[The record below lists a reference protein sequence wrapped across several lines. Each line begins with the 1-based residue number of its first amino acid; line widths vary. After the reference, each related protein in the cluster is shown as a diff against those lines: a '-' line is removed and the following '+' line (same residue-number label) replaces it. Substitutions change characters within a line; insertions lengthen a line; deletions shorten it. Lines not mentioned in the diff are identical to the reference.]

1 MSMACP
7 SCAGRSDDNLICV
20 PCTAPLRRA
29 LSELPELMRELRCN
43 LTRQNQAG
51 SGNGGRG
58 RETPL
63 PYDVNSSEVHYTVT
77 NTVAAW
83 IRTLDAGDLND
94 ISEDTMTAWCRWLL
108 KRIPRIRGHQDAAQL
123 IDEIMY
129 AHRIIRPA
137 IDRPPDRE
145 YVCPCVICGHGVY
158 AAPGAVWVACQ
169 RCAEVAERDE
179 DGAVIGYVPEYTVA
193 DAHLNRLAVLRDQM
207 LCEQDVL
214 TAVEV
219 LRKETVPAKTMRSW
233 INRGRLPARACS
245 TNVVRDPTG
254 AIFEYVLLYWVDE
267 ALTLSVQLPSR
278 PLIDLVNDRVLRGAT
293 A

>member
-1 MSMACP
+1 MNC
-7 SCAGRSDDNLICV
+7 I
-20 PCTAPLRRA
+20 APLRRA
-29 LSELPELMRELRCN
+29 LAELPELMRELRCN

-63 PYDVNSSEVHYTVT
+63 PYDVNSSEVYFCVT

-83 IRTLDAGDLND
+83 IRELDAGDLND
-94 ISEDTMTAWCRWLL
+94 INADTMTAWCRWLL

-123 IDEIMY
+123 MDEILY
-129 AHRIIRPA
+129 AHRIIRPT

-158 AAPGAVWVACQ
+158 ATPGAVWVACQ
-169 RCAEVAERDE
+169 RCTEVAERDE
-179 DGAVIGYVPEYTVA
+179 DGRVTGYVPEYTVA

-207 LCEQDVL
+207 LTEQDVL

-219 LRKETVPAKTMRSW
+219 LRKQTVPAKTLRSW

-245 TNVVRDPTG
+245 TEMTRDQSGNVTV
-254 AIFEYVLLYWVDE
+254 VLLYWVDE

-278 PLIDLVNDRVLRGAT
+278 PLIELVNDRRRIT

>member
-1 MSMACP
+1 MNSCP
-7 SCAGRSDDNLICV
+7 SCGGRSDDGLT
-20 PCTAPLRRA
+20 CTLCMAPLKRA
-29 LSELPELMRELRCN
+29 LSELPELMRELRLN

-63 PYDVNSSEVHYTVT
+63 PYDVNSSEVYFCVT

-83 IRTLDAGDLND
+83 IRELDAGDLSD
-94 ISEDTMTAWCRWLL
+94 LGADTMTAWCRWLI
-108 KRIPRIRGHQDAAQL
+108 KRIPRIRAHPDAAQL
-123 IDEIMY
+123 IDEILY
-129 AHRIIRPA
+129 CHRIIRPA

-158 AAPGAVWVACQ
+158 AAPGATWAACQ
-169 RCAEVAERDE
+169 RCAAVAERDDE
-179 DGAVIGYVPEYTVA
+179 NHVIGYVPEYTVA

-245 TNVVRDPTG
+245 TQVTRDPQGDVT
-254 AIFEYVLLYWVDE
+254 EYVLLYWVDE

-278 PLIDLVNDRVLRGAT
+278 PLIELVNDRVLRGIT